1 MNLEVAKP
9 QVFDGTPS
17 KVSGFI
23 TACKLYKKA
32 RMRGVPVEE
41 QIQWMLSYVQARV
54 ADVWKE
60 NMLEE
65 LETGELEFETV
76 G

>member
-23 TACKLYKKA
+23 TAYKLYKKA

-41 QIQWMLSYVQARV
+41 QIQWMLSYVQAGA

-65 LETGELEFETV
+65 LETEELEFETV

>member
-23 TACKLYKKA
+23 TAYKLYRKA

-41 QIQWMLSYVQARV
+41 QIQWMLSYVQAGA

>member
-23 TACKLYKKA
+23 TAYKLYKKA

-41 QIQWMLSYVQARV
+41 QIQWMLSYVQAGA